1 MPRTCAAVSPETGV
15 NELVSKKGKG
25 LFESIF
31 LQTEYLISEKAL
43 CVLTQ
48 FYPLSGMCL
57 LQKVDLVRNRFPGG
71 AFM

>member
-1 MPRTCAAVSPETGV
+1 MFNLLPLLCVMSRTCAVSPETGF
-15 NELVSKKGKG
+15 NELLSKE

-31 LQTEYLISEKAL
+31 LQTEYVILEEAV

-57 LQKVDLVRNRFPGG
+57 LQKVD
-71 AFM
+71 